1 MMKEAARR
9 AAGRYKRPPERFA
22 SPVRCVRSKRTDV
35 IKLNTDTIRKKEL
48 QNYRKAE
55 KNVNRLKRQLQH
67 FHEHDVPGFRTWMH
81 KTFGDI
87 LTRQRELVIRLDEK
101 KDLILE
107 IEELA
112 ITYDLSPAAAYRKAL
127 YRQAHPRE
135 AEEEDRRMAEEA
147 RKKGRGDDTQDDNN
161 DPFADSDVDESDVAW
176 DAFAEMFER
185 MTGKAPIRPESQ
197 KGPHSESSDQK
208 SAKELYRMIVR
219 RLHPDHHGHM
229 NDARKNLWHE
239 TQQAYRSRD
248 INTLYSILARC
259 DGGEAGI
266 GDYTP
271 VSLIR
276 RLTLQFKKTLRSINS
291 EIRRVKSDFAWDYE
305 NRIRDRRFVSRI
317 RFDLENECRDAE
329 WQLKSIVA
337 TLASLEREG
346 NRQSRQSTKNRK
358 KQYPADSDPG
368 FEF

>member
-1 MMKEAARR
+1 MTRSAARR
-9 AAGRYKRPPERFA
+9 AAERHARPLERSA
-22 SPVRCVRSKRTDV
+22 VAARSIRSKRTDV

-48 QNYRKAE
+48 KDYRQAE
-55 KNVNRLKRQLQH
+55 LKVDRLKKQLKR
-67 FHEHDVPGFRTWMH
+67 FHERDVPGFRVWVH
-81 KTFGDI
+81 KTFGEV
-87 LTRQRELVIRLDEK
+87 LARQRELIIQLDEK
-101 KDLILE
+101 RDMIVE

-112 ITYDLSPAAAYRKAL
+112 TIYDLSPAAAYRKAL

-147 RKKGRGDDTQDDNN
+147 RKNGRGDDTHDD
-161 DPFADSDVDESDVAW
+161 DPLADSDFDGPDGAW
-176 DAFAEMFER
+176 EAFAEMFER
-185 MTGKAPIRPESQ
+185 MTGKPPLRPEGQ
-197 KGPHSESSDQK
+197 KGPHSESPDQK
-208 SAKELYRMIVR
+208 SAKELYRTIVR

-229 NDARKNLWHE
+229 NEGQKNLWHE

-248 INTLYSILARC
+248 INTLYGILARC

-276 RLTLQFKKTLRSINS
+276 RLTLQFKKTLRAIDG
-291 EIRRVKSDFAWDYE
+291 EIRKAKIDPAWDYE
-305 NRIRDRRFVSRI
+305 NRVRDRRFVSQI
-317 RFDLENECRDAE
+317 RYDLENACKDAE
-329 WQLKSIVA
+329 WQLKSIAA

-346 NRQSRQSTKNRK
+346 DRLNRQSKGNRK
-358 KQYPADSDPG
+358 KKYRANLSPE